1 MLSNEGQ
8 GYASPLFLPSLLF
21 KSAVINTPIHLLVC
35 RKTVILINDLPK
47 PIPLPVLKRGYFLT
61 FITTLVVKQVWVAKE
76 NVAKKLEDIEI
87 PFSDVKNVL
96 EEIHFEDDA
105 TRSRCRG
112 WLVLPSRRF
121 LQADIM
127 FPGCEFDCRLTIRGR
142 TGMHKEVRY
151 NLE

>member
-1 MLSNEGQ
+1 MLTNRGQ
-8 GYASPLFLPSLLF
+8 GYARRLFLPPLLF
-21 KSAVINTPIHLLVC
+21 KSAVINTLIHLLVC
-35 RKTVILINDLPK
+35 RMTVILLNDLPI
-47 PIPLPVLKRGYFLT
+47 PIPFPVLKPRYFLI
-61 FITTLVVKQVWVAKE
+61 FMTTLVVKQVWVAGE

-96 EEIHFEDDA
+96 EEIHFEHDA

-142 TGMHKEVRY
+142 TGMHKEIRY